1 MTELNSGG
9 DLLIDVKT
17 LHFTY
22 EGGVKALQ
30 DISFQLRRG
39 ELLVV
44 MGANGA
50 GKSTLCYLLSSIIPN
65 IFAGERSGRVWVSG
79 VDPWN
84 QKMFEMARSSAVVLQ
99 DPDTQMFMPN
109 LFMELAFGPA
119 NLGLPREEI
128 GHRISESLELVG
140 LSGMER
146 RSTKALSGGQK
157 QRAALASALTMVSD
171 VLILDEPTSQLDPL
185 GSDQIL
191 QSVRRI
197 REERDLGIVMT
208 THKTE
213 EGVELADHA
222 LILDR
227 GRVRALGAR
236 DQVLSQVELLEEV
249 GVQPP
254 PAQKLYHLV
263 CRAGFKPN
271 KRPEEEGQ
279 IVRVLREAV
288 QAGNLEAAPPEAGQ
302 TAPSGSTILK
312 VENLTVEYS
321 GHPPVR
327 ALEEVSMSIKAG
339 ELVGII
345 GQNGSG
351 KSSLVKAMVRLLDP
365 AAGRI
370 EFQGE
375 DISSY
380 SIGQMASRIGLVL
393 QNPDYQLFC
402 ISALEEVMF
411 GLTNLKIPKEQAR
424 EVAQEALKMVGLG
437 DQKDIFPFRMSFGD
451 RRKLAVAAV
460 MAMGPELLIMDE
472 PTTAQDYRGR
482 YLLADLARDLQ
493 KDHGRTVIMITHDM
507 DLVARYAER
516 LIVMYQ
522 GRILL
527 DGPTEEIFA
536 QTRQLT
542 KSHLR
547 PPSGM
552 LLTRQ
557 VLGETPSLLLTVED
571 LASSLVPSE
580 RGNRTHAN
588 GL

>member
-22 EGGVKALQ
+22 EGGVRVLQ

-39 ELLVV
+39 ELFVV

-99 DPDTQMFMPN
+99 DPDTQLFMPN

-213 EGVELADHA
+213 EVVELADHV
-222 LILDR
+222 LVLDR

-254 PAQKLYHLV
+254 PAQKLFHLV
-263 CRAGFKPN
+263 CRAGFKPDR
-271 KRPEEEGQ
+271 RPEEEGQ
-279 IVRVLREAV
+279 IVRALREAV
-288 QAGNLEAAPPEAGQ
+288 QAGNLEPAPPEAGQ
-302 TAPSGSTILK
+302 TTPSGSTILK
-312 VENLTVEYS
+312 VENLTVEYP
-321 GHPPVR
+321 GHPPVQ

-351 KSSLVKAMVRLLDP
+351 KSTLVKAMVRLLDP

-380 SIGQMASRIGLVL
+380 SMGQMASRIGLVL

-402 ISALEEVMF
+402 ISALEEVIF
-411 GLTNLKIPKEQAR
+411 GLSNLKIPRERAQKVAR
-424 EVAQEALKMVGLG
+424 EALEMVGLG
-437 DQKDIFPFRMSFGD
+437 DQEDIFPFRMSFGD

-527 DGPTEEIFA
+527 DGPTEEVFA

-552 LLTRQ
+552 LLARQ
-557 VLGETPSLLLTVED
+557 LMGEAPSPLLTVED
-571 LASSLVPSE
+571 LASSLLPSE

>member
-507 DLVARYAER
+507 DLVATYAER
-516 LIVMYQ
+516 LIVLYQ